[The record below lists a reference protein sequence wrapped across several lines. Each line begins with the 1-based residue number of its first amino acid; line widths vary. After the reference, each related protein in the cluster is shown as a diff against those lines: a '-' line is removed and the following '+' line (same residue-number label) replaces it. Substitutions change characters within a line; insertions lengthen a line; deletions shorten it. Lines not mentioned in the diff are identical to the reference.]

1 MIDKP
6 AKLAQAL
13 QTPRAIALAN
23 EGQQVRAACERIQTL
38 PIPDQAALDALA
50 AGLIVVKDRRS
61 MLKESRLAETRPK
74 LAEVEIIRAEY
85 EPAETAYEALDG
97 AMRERIAR
105 NSSETQAARTAAQ
118 LAAGQAFQAGDN
130 AAAYQALVAA
140 PMAAE
145 TDGVTTGE
153 QWAFEIV
160 NPGMVPREYC
170 EPVPKLVRAT
180 YKPSQREAPAPIP
193 GVRFFRKSKV
203 VVMG

>member
-1 MIDKP
+1 MT
-6 AKLAQAL
+6 KLAQAL

-23 EGQQVRAACERIQTL
+23 EGQQVRAACERMQTL
-38 PIPDQAALDALA
+38 PIPDQAALDALG
-50 AGLIVVKDRRS
+50 AGLVVVKNR
-61 MLKESRLAETRPK
+61 LKFLEDARKSETGPK
-74 LAEVEIIRAEY
+74 LAEVEAIREEY
-85 EPAETAYEALDG
+85 RPVESAYKALDE
-97 AMRERIAR
+97 AMRDRMAR
-105 NSSETQAARTAAQ
+105 HSSEVAAARVAAQ

-170 EPVPKLVRAT
+170 EPAPKLVRAT
-180 YKPSQREAPAPIP
+180 FKPSQREEPSPIP
-193 GVRFFRKSKV
+193 GVRFFRKAKV
-203 VVMG
+203 TVTG